1 MLKMYGGPYIID
13 NYEALE
19 KNLKPCF
26 NVAIHVDVF

>member
-1 MLKMYGGPYIID
+1 MLKMHKGPYNFD